1 MIKIV
6 LYKDKNDFIEHFTSC
21 LECLKANRKEIANLI
36 MKKGDVSSSFKIEMI
51 FEPNEVA
58 KYKII
63 CEKFVRE
70 EEIKNDKNSN

>member
-1 MIKIV
+1 MTK
-6 LYKDKNDFIEHFTSC
+6 S
-21 LECLKANRKEIANLI
+21 
-36 MKKGDVSSSFKIEMI
+36 EMI

-70 EEIKNDKNSN
+70 EEIKNDKNSD